1 MAHFESFERERK
13 NRELISP
20 LETVRGR
27 IQRYTMHRHGPM
39 LASDRL
45 CSRTVVAE
53 ARRVCRNYPHVACH
67 TRMSLVVTST
77 AIFTTATERTA
88 MARLVD

>member
-53 ARRVCRNYPHVACH
+53 ARRVCRNYPHVA
-67 TRMSLVVTST
+67 TST
-77 AIFTTATERTA
+77 AILTTATERTA
-88 MARLVD
+88 MARLSG